1 MFFFSSAEETGVPAG
16 WGRAARRE
24 SPLLPESAGARAL
37 LPQSRFSSKLLPGLP
52 GGKGPKGPRPGGSGA
67 AGAPR
72 GSHRRSARLWARV
85 SCPALPSGPEA
96 GARGEKERDG
106 ERGCGR
112 GDARGPR
119 LGDSGTRGL
128 GEGARKRQGAG
139 RGARNASAPRRRTA
153 PAPAGCA
160 TLRGRTGAAGPGQR
174 RPGQG
179 AARAGV
185 GYLPGRRADWRAVSG
200 GARGGRQGPCGARGT
215 AAATEGHREEARH
228 VEAPPAPAPAR
239 ARRDEEE
246 EGGAPRLRV
255 GAGLRGSS
263 PPGQRARPRPARRP
277 SPHFRPRSAPAGTAL
292 RTRGSAPPPRP
303 PARGSSRGRAGPR
316 RAPRLSFG
324 AGAGGRG
331 PLPILRAGG
340 GSPDP
345 AERPWAPPETANPA
359 ALDSRAAGRE
369 TGAPGLLKTHPA
381 PGRDPQTRPDLFFS
395 VRESRKESHAC
406 HSRGTVVESPPT
418 PGQWARLR
426 RGSWARD

>member
-1 MFFFSSAEETGVPAG
+1 METQVSGGSVFFFSSAEETGVPAG

-292 RTRGSAPPPRP
+292 PHAGLRTPAPPAGAGLLPRARGAETRSSPFFWGGSWGPRP
-303 PARGSSRGRAGPR
+303 PPHTPRGR
-316 RAPRLSFG
+316 
-324 AGAGGRG
+324 
-331 PLPILRAGG
+331 
-340 GSPDP
+340 
-345 AERPWAPPETANPA
+345 W
-359 ALDSRAAGRE
+359 
-369 TGAPGLLKTHPA
+369 
-381 PGRDPQTRPDLFFS
+381 
-395 VRESRKESHAC
+395 ES
-406 HSRGTVVESPPT
+406 
-418 PGQWARLR
+418 
-426 RGSWARD
+426 